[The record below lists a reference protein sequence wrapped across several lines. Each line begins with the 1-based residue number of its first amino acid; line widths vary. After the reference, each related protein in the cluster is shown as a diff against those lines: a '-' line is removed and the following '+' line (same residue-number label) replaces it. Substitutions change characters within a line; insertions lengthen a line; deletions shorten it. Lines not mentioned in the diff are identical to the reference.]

1 MNKTY
6 ITFGKHKKEY
16 TLIRKKR
23 STISVTV
30 KPNLG
35 IVVSCPEHA
44 TQAKIETFLRKKWRW
59 IDEQI
64 AFFKKY
70 DKKIYKKEYVSG
82 ESFYYL
88 GRQYQLVVKKDDE
101 DKVMI
106 SQGKLIVQTTQNKDK
121 RRHIK
126 LLVDMWYRQRA
137 KEVFKEH
144 LDELY
149 AMFGYKKPVL
159 LRIASMKRK
168 WGSFKGLT
176 LTLNPLLIQASKDSI
191 NYVITHELC
200 HVRYKNHDK
209 KFWAFMDEMYPGWE
223 KVKEKLEVKFG

>member
-1 MNKTY
+1 MTKTE

-16 TLIRKKR
+16 TLVRKKR

-30 KPNLG
+30 KPDLR
-35 IVVSCPEHA
+35 IIVSCPEHA
-44 TQAKIETFLRKKWRW
+44 VKEKIEGFLRKKWRW

-70 DKKIYKKEYVSG
+70 EKKIYKKEYVSG

-88 GRQYQLVVKKDDE
+88 GRQYQLVVKKDTE

-106 SQGKLIVQTTQNKDK
+106 SQGKLLVSTSQNKDN
-121 RRHIK
+121 RLHIK
-126 LLVDMWYRQRA
+126 LLIDMWYKQRA
-137 KEVFKEH
+137 KEVFREH
-144 LDELY
+144 FDELY
-149 AMFGYKKPVL
+149 AVFGYKKTVL

-168 WGSFKGLT
+168 WGSFKGAT
-176 LTLNPLLIQASKDSI
+176 VTLNPLLIQASKDAI
-191 NYVITHELC
+191 DYVITHELC

>member
-1 MNKTY
+1 MTKKC

-23 STISVTV
+23 STLGLTV
-30 KPNLG
+30 KPDLS

-44 TQAKIETFLRKKWRW
+44 TDEKIEAFIQKKWRW

-70 DKKIYKKEYVSG
+70 QKKIYKKEYVSG

-88 GRQYQLVVKKDDE
+88 GRQYQLVVRKAEE
-101 DKVMI
+101 DRVVL
-106 SQGKLIVQTTQNKDK
+106 SQGKLIVESSQN
-121 RRHIK
+121 RTNTLHTK
-126 LLVDMWYRQRA
+126 LLVEMWYKMRA
-137 KEVFKEH
+137 KEVFKE
-144 LDELY
+144 LFDELY
-149 AMFGYKKPVL
+149 TAFGYKKKVL
-159 LRIASMKRK
+159 LRVAPMKRK
-168 WGSFKGLT
+168 WGSFKGST
-176 LTLNPLLIQASKDSI
+176 VTLNPLLIQASKEAI

-209 KFWAFMDEMYPGWE
+209 KFWDFMDKMYPGWE